1 MQSRAAGGRG
11 AGAAPSLQLLP
22 STRAARH
29 PPVSQAEASGA
40 QHCPALRP
48 LRPQRPFQ
56 SRPPTEAA
64 PNLGLPLP
72 VSRLPALALTLP
84 PGILSPAAEALSGGD
99 DTLPS
104 STPVCLCAHFR
115 GQGHPLP
122 SLGLPGAQGAGS
134 GGCGASCS
142 HACVYVCTRARAHTC
157 VHTHVHTRVCTHT
170 VPSHSLHL
178 MRQALRLELRA
189 AGGGARF
196 LAASAQQVRGACG
209 VQQL

>member
-142 HACVYVCTRARAHTC
+142 HACVYVCTRARAHT
-157 VHTHVHTRVCTHT
+157 

>member
-1 MQSRAAGGRG
+1 MLVQSRAAGGRG

-64 PNLGLPLP
+64 PDLGRPLP
-72 VSRLPALALTLP
+72 VSRLSALALTLP

-142 HACVYVCTRARAHTC
+142 HACVYVCTRARAHTR
-157 VHTHVHTRVCTHT
+157 VHTHGPFPFLT
-170 VPSHSLHL
+170 SHAPGSP
-178 MRQALRLELRA
+178 
-189 AGGGARF
+189 AGAEGR
-196 LAASAQQVRGACG
+196 RGWG
-209 VQQL
+209 